1 MVTGTDSSREK
12 HPHIRQMHTVTST
25 GLDSK
30 KEEQQC
36 RDKRDLQVLLLFFLV
51 SSHHRLNEPTTES
64 LYFGFI
70 ASLNATLAKC
80 VSHLRVTALHQ
91 TTSGS
96 TLTLT
101 RLVCRE
107 NACAGRKPARSLPSS
122 LGASASGLTLQC
134 KGPQPGAAFRLRVKT
149 PLLTM

>member
-80 VSHLRVTALHQ
+80 VSP
-91 TTSGS
+91 TSNRAS
-96 TLTLT
+96 PDHERQHTDSDQ
-101 RLVCRE
+101 
-107 NACAGRKPARSLPSS
+107 ACL
-122 LGASASGLTLQC
+122 
-134 KGPQPGAAFRLRVKT
+134 
-149 PLLTM
+149 